1 MEIFHV
7 GLAIKHI
14 INSIVGFPQQ
24 LKDKTFP
31 LVAPV
36 GTTFPFITYRR
47 TSGSLITDCKDGEE
61 ETVVVEMKLF
71 TEKYNESIPIMH
83 TLVNAF
89 VHRWEHYVPEPTDP
103 EMRDIMRMIDDI
115 NLTQSSEEFFDNTY
129 IQTIYLEFTFK

>member
-14 INSIVGFPQQ
+14 MSSIAGIPQQ

-47 TSGSLITDCKDGEE
+47 TSGTLLVNCKDGEE
-61 ETVVVEMKLF
+61 ENVVVEMKLY
-71 TEKYNESIPIMH
+71 TETYNESIPVIH
-83 TLVNAF
+83 DIAEAF
-89 VHRWEHYVPEPTDP
+89 IHGWHHMAEPTDP
-103 EMRDIMRMIDDI
+103 EMRNIIRMIDDI
-115 NLTQSSEEFFDNTY
+115 NLTQSTEEFNDNTY
-129 IQTIYLEFTFK
+129 IQTIYLEITFK